1 MKHTTAQIFYS
12 KVDKAYKI
20 NYRLE
25 DGTPTHVKFTE
36 YEDAKNFRD
45 VLINKRSL
53 EEESFSLCALD
64 RIFYTLLDNLS
75 LVERNNLNDANYD
88 IMISNLDY
96 ALSNRLT
103 PREEYV
109 LKLYY
114 SSDSMSLELV
124 AKDLGVTTERVR
136 QILVK
141 ALRRL
146 RHSSFKIFS
155 YYDFK
160 EYDSLYKEELAK
172 RIQEIEFIKN
182 ASEDIILSLTKYPT
196 SSIKIEELELSL
208 RSYNCLKR
216 ANINTIEELISKTQE
231 DLLKIRNLGRKST
244 KEIIEK
250 LKSFG
255 YELKKSFDEEFL
267 EDCEDDYND

>member
-12 KVDKAYKI
+12 KLDKCYKI

-36 YEDAKNFRD
+36 YEDAKVFRD
-45 VLINKRSL
+45 ALINKRSL
-53 EEESFSLCALD
+53 EEESLSLCALD
-64 RIFYTLLDNLS
+64 RIFYVLLDNLS

-182 ASEDIILSLTKYPT
+182 ASEDIILSLTKDHA

-231 DLLKIRNLGRKST
+231 DLLKVRNLGRKSIR
-244 KEIIEK
+244 EIVEK

-267 EDCEDDYND
+267 EDCEDDYNA